1 MYSARLIL
9 SFVVSFSLCRQAV
22 GRIAQLGKPVP
33 RAFPPVALPPSNSSL
48 SSTLGTPGHWSWKN
62 GDYTVEFNEF
72 KEPRISFDLVDTFV
86 TRARRD
92 LENRRIARHKDET
105 DDIGESTTHPNVYS
119 YSPTQSHL
127 SFHIVED
134 YEHIGSLAYYL
145 VDMVLQGVLA
155 FAQHD
160 KENGVHPS
168 EFILWQERRY
178 LADGEL
184 ETLHPSGLSMN
195 GSGLTA
201 QSISMGLSFED
212 WEYSSG
218 DYMALLY
225 DFEPPYLDRT
235 AVSAFVRAARYRLQQ
250 ERGSRLPAAT
260 VPHRSFNC
268 DYGGVSIE
276 IGRPERMERLSF
288 AAADVIL
295 RAVGAYAFS
304 HENVPTNDIVLHRR
318 GIRVT
323 EGVFRRTPLQ
333 NEVTS
338 Q

>member
-1 MYSARLIL
+1 MYSARLIF
-9 SFVVSFSLCRQAV
+9 SFVVSFSLCRKAV
-22 GRIAQLGKPVP
+22 GHIAQTEKIVP
-33 RAFPPVALPPSNSSL
+33 KAFPPVALPPSSSSL
-48 SSTLGTPGHWSWKN
+48 SSTLGTPGSWSWKK

-72 KEPRISFDLVDTFV
+72 KEPRVSFELVGTFV
-86 TRARRD
+86 TRALRE

-105 DDIGESTTHPNVYS
+105 DNIGESTTHPNGYW

-145 VDMVLQGVLA
+145 IDMVLQGVLA

-184 ETLHPSGLSMN
+184 GTLHPSGLSVN

-201 QSISMGLSFED
+201 RNISMSLGVED

-225 DFEPPYLDRT
+225 EFEPPYLDRT
-235 AVSAFVRAARYRLQQ
+235 AVSAFVRAARYYLQQ

-260 VPHRSFNC
+260 VPHKSFNY
-268 DYGGVSIE
+268 DYGGVTIE

-288 AAADVIL
+288 AAVDVVL

-304 HENVPTNDIVLHRR
+304 HENVPQNDIVLHRR
-318 GIRVT
+318 GILVT
-323 EGVFRRTPLQ
+323 EGVLRRTPLQ
-333 NEVTS
+333 NAVSS